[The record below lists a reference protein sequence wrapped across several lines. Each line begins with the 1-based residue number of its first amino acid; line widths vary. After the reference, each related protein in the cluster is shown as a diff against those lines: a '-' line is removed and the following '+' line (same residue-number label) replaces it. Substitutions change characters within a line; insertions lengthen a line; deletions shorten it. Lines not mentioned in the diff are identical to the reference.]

1 MVLGVND
8 KNQIANKNFQRDIE
22 KKELLI
28 KEEINKSYKN
38 SRIQEARAAIDDSS
52 VICVFGMS
60 IGETDKMW
68 WQYIA
73 KWLQGSEA
81 RKLVIFA
88 RDSEVARNSK
98 YTNKCKRDMTE
109 RIKKNGDLIGVWN
122 QVESRIHVEVNAD
135 IFSFEL
141 V

>member
-73 KWLQGSEA
+73 KWLQCSEA
-81 RKLVIFA
+81 RKLVIF
-88 RDSEVARNSK
+88 
-98 YTNKCKRDMTE
+98 
-109 RIKKNGDLIGVWN
+109 
-122 QVESRIHVEVNAD
+122 
-135 IFSFEL
+135 
-141 V
+141 